1 MKTIFSI
8 LIFLCLATAGYAQ
21 EESPVVYIIRDTGSM
36 GSMTNFEVFVD
47 DQLIC
52 ELKNNSYIK
61 PEIATGTHKFSVQM
75 TGHKSKSS
83 VDHFE
88 LNIEAGKTY
97 YLKVETPGSVMGSTS
112 FTEITEN
119 SANKIMPGLNEQGDC
134 N

>member
-1 MKTIFSI
+1 
-8 LIFLCLATAGYAQ
+8 
-21 EESPVVYIIRDTGSM
+21 
-36 GSMTNFEVFVD
+36 
-47 DQLIC
+47 
-52 ELKNNSYIK
+52 
-61 PEIATGTHKFSVQM
+61 M
-75 TGHKSKSS
+75 TGHKSKSG

-119 SANKIMPGLNEQGDC
+119 SANKIMPGLNEQEDC

>member
-8 LIFLCLATAGYAQ
+8 ITFLFIATGVYAQ
-21 EESPVVYIIRDTGSM
+21 EESPTVYIIRDTGSM
-36 GSMTNFEVFVD
+36 GAMTAFEVFID

-52 ELKNNSYIK
+52 ELKNDSYIK
-61 PEIATGTHKFSVQM
+61 PDIVPGTHKFSVQM
-75 TGHKSKSS
+75 TGHKSKSG

-88 LNIEAGKTY
+88 LTIEAGKTY

-119 SANKIMPGLNEQGDC
+119 SAGKLIPGLNEQTDC